1 MLLIISNKILLKAQ
15 YELLNNLSYNK
26 EKINQALS
34 ECVAW
39 QASLN
44 SLKEESYTL
53 KTTLSEVLDNN
64 TTAKEL
70 IAEAEDFHNFI
81 VERDEYIKDISLDVK
96 RQEKKLKEF
105 SSKNTTDKYWQKQQ
119 QKLRNEVIYL
129 EKDFAKMREDFYR
142 KFLKK
147 V

>member
-1 MLLIISNKILLKAQ
+1 LTINNKILLKAQ
-15 YELLNNLSYNK
+15 YGLLNDLSYNK
-26 EKINQALS
+26 EKINQALG

-81 VERDEYIKDISLDVK
+81 VERDEYIKDISIDAK

-105 SSKNTTDKYWQKQQ
+105 SAKNIPDKHWQKQQ
-119 QKLRNEVIYL
+119 QKLRNEVAHL
-129 EKDFAKMREDFYR
+129 QKDFVKMREDFYR

-147 V
+147 IS